1 MKTRQYDMP
10 SVVLKSGFENCMVK
24 DIKSDILSKM
34 PHIDEDWL
42 DFTAGISGLVY
53 TAFEVFISEAKKGHI
68 FCDDLFRST
77 LKKYCKT
84 YIPTEWDSSALIKQ
98 YFDNNENF
106 KDISWNTIYS
116 NSSNITYLLICYDFC
131 CNFMTQF
138 YPTIE
143 QIYHVD
149 LNVNGFTKK
158 VMLSGYYD
166 WSMLIMQEM
175 KNNAKDIIQKMEH
188 PINFPYIHTTNN
200 LAEVLA
206 RLPKLP
212 EPKKVPSR
220 KASLPL
226 DDDLRITVTGPAKG
240 KKAEPKSAPTTIFD
254 NPSSRPKG
262 FAALAGMTE
271 LKEKFRSDIIDV
283 IREQERARALNITL
297 PNGALL
303 YGPPGC
309 GKTFFAEK
317 LAEEAGCNFILVNCS
332 DIASSFIHGTQKL
345 IAEKFAEAEENK
357 PSIIFFDEIDAMI
370 PKRNAR
376 GSEYTKT
383 EVNEFLTQLNHCGRK
398 GIIAIGATNR
408 PQDVDEAALRSGRL
422 ELKYYLPQPDKETRT
437 VMFGINL
444 NHTSFRGSIDL
455 DKLADMT
462 EDYVSADIER
472 IVAETKRAAFR
483 KKLDY
488 ITMDMLEE
496 TIRTTRPS
504 VTKDTIKECEAIRNK
519 FEGRKPEYQRIGFC

>member
-1 MKTRQYDMP
+1 MRDMLHYP
-10 SVVLKSGFENCMVK
+10 KFQMGIVK
-24 DIKSDILSKM
+24 DFTLGFIKRHPQVKQEQLTVALDLRKTVHVITNIFLKEATRGHVFYDTLFLSLLSKQELPASFYM
-34 PHIDEDWL
+34 EDRRIASFFAHKSAFQDMDW
-42 DFTAGISGLVY
+42 DFIYKY
-53 TAFEVFISEAKKGHI
+53 T
-68 FCDDLFRST
+68 
-77 LKKYCKT
+77 T
-84 YIPTEWDSSALIKQ
+84 YHVKA
-98 YFDNNENF
+98 
-106 KDISWNTIYS
+106 
-116 NSSNITYLLICYDFC
+116 YLLCYDFC
-131 CNFMTQF
+131 SDMLRHYDELINDLYVISCISSLSSKQ
-138 YPTIE
+138 E
-143 QIYHVD
+143 IYRAQSATEILTNAIQSHAD
-149 LNVNGFTKK
+149 E
-158 VMLSGYYD
+158 
-166 WSMLIMQEM
+166 LIRT
-175 KNNAKDIIQKMEH
+175 MERKGQL
-188 PINFPYIHTTNN
+188 PYVHTSNN
-200 LAEVLA
+200 LDEILA
-206 RLPKLP
+206 RLPKQPELP
-212 EPKKVPSR
+212 Q
-220 KASLPL
+220 SLSYKPIVSI
-226 DDDLRITVTGPAKG
+226 DDDIRIDVTGPAKG
-240 KKAEPKSAPTTIFD
+240 KKTEPKSEPTTIFD

-283 IREQERARALNITL
+283 IREPERARALNITL

-317 LAEEAGCNFILVNCS
+317 LADEAGCNFILVNCS

-496 TIRTTRPS
+496 TIRTTKPS
-504 VTKDTIKECEAIRNK
+504 VTKDTIKECEAIRDK